1 MFASFLTSVNSLSSA
16 ASVSLVSSLL
26 ARTTGLSSFL
36 RPFTLFFDFVVVGA
50 SLSITTVDK
59 QSRKSSKLDTSSE
72 EIIGVTQVFVRKIL
86 QTNAGKHD
94 QASPPKPM
102 QCDDL
107 VYLTSDLDLNSMLI
121 LSGQAPE
128 FGDESKADRFLEIA
142 RSMASR
148 NVTALN

>member
-1 MFASFLTSVNSLSSA
+1 
-16 ASVSLVSSLL
+16 
-26 ARTTGLSSFL
+26 
-36 RPFTLFFDFVVVGA
+36 
-50 SLSITTVDK
+50 
-59 QSRKSSKLDTSSE
+59 
-72 EIIGVTQVFVRKIL
+72 
-86 QTNAGKHD
+86 
-94 QASPPKPM
+94 M